1 DPSEFPGSGGES
13 LSTTSL
19 EREERVGKENGV
31 EVNLRQDRV
40 WNSIF
45 THNRNRLLP
54 VAYHRGS
61 LLPLQWRITHSS
73 HLIAFIRL
81 LVVVFSK
88 NWLYLSKIR
97 LHQRWPMNV
106 SNRISMSA
114 RIMSIGLLQICK
126 SKSCSNSETGKVTFI
141 FFTLMLFP
149 INIWIFELN
158 GEFINPH
165 WLGLLHWLG
174 GVCPLSFF
182 FYFNNKNFW
191 SLILSHPSDIM
202 SCSSSSRSDS
212 LNEKI
217 VPNTLV
223 NQEEVLDLEQEK
235 ASL

>member
-1 DPSEFPGSGGES
+1 MENYTQFPVEGTGAS
-13 LSTTSL
+13 L
-19 EREERVGKENGV
+19 
-31 EVNLRQDRV
+31 
-40 WNSIF
+40 
-45 THNRNRLLP
+45 RL
-54 VAYHRGS
+54 S
-61 LLPLQWRITHSS
+61 
-73 HLIAFIRL
+73 LIAFILL

-126 SKSCSNSETGKVTFI
+126 SKSCSNSETGKA
-141 FFTLMLFP
+141 
-149 INIWIFELN
+149 
-158 GEFINPH
+158 
-165 WLGLLHWLG
+165 
-174 GVCPLSFF
+174 FF

-191 SLILSHPSDIM
+191 SLILSHPSDTM

>member
-1 DPSEFPGSGGES
+1 F
-13 LSTTSL
+13 
-19 EREERVGKENGV
+19 
-31 EVNLRQDRV
+31 DRV

-126 SKSCSNSETGKVTFI
+126 SKSCSNSETGKGDFKLWINHPVFGVAKITFCLALGLGFI
-141 FFTLMLFP
+141 FTVWLHLP
-149 INIWIFELN
+149 YLPGHQRLPLI
-158 GEFINPH
+158 G
-165 WLGLLHWLG
+165 WLGT
-174 GVCPLSFF
+174 
-182 FYFNNKNFW
+182 
-191 SLILSHPSDIM
+191 IM
-202 SCSSSSRSDS
+202 SFCEGASKLWKRFLVSPDPHLPWHFSHFLS
-212 LNEKI
+212 LG
-217 VPNTLV
+217 VG
-223 NQEEVLDLEQEK
+223 
-235 ASL
+235 